1 MVSKVLFLLVLVR
14 WIFNFNTQAQK
25 GEFAL
30 DTIQLNKL
38 DTSGFC
44 AEFGKIKK
52 LLPGFEFQ
60 CLVALS
66 QYPELKNVNIKFV
79 IAKTEVPLMASPTFW
94 SLFRRKSK
102 RTFQIQISEKSMDFL
117 NPILLKNLSLN
128 AQIGVLGHELA
139 HISDMK
145 SFSFW
150 RFVGH
155 GIKYTLSKPY
165 GDRFEFG
172 TDRIAI
178 EHGFGLPL
186 YCWSAEVRR
195 KLNSTAFFRKQE
207 NNSKRERY
215 MNPNTILNQMADLK
229 IYSALNKKS

>member
-1 MVSKVLFLLVLVR
+1 
-14 WIFNFNTQAQK
+14 
-25 GEFAL
+25 
-30 DTIQLNKL
+30 
-38 DTSGFC
+38 
-44 AEFGKIKK
+44 
-52 LLPGFEFQ
+52 
-60 CLVALS
+60 
-66 QYPELKNVNIKFV
+66 
-79 IAKTEVPLMASPTFW
+79 
-94 SLFRRKSK
+94 
-102 RTFQIQISEKSMDFL
+102 MDFL
-117 NPILLKNLSLN
+117 ESILLKNLSLN

-139 HISDMK
+139 HVADMK

-150 RFVGH
+150 RVVGH
-155 GIKYTLSKPY
+155 GIRYTLSKPY

-195 KLNSTAFFRKQE
+195 KLSSTSFFREQA

-229 IYSALNKKS
+229 IYSAYNKKS